1 MIDLSSYDLVVFDGF
16 GTLYDKDLL
25 PLPGALELLEDM
37 SCDSILFSNVGS
49 ITGDQLRIRLT
60 SQFDDL
66 PSTILTSMDL
76 LIRYLND
83 LDVKS
88 IYHFGGR
95 MAGLELEKQGITLAS
110 LRDQPEI
117 IVFTSLPGDDWIQLS
132 QSVLRMIN
140 SQNLQ
145 KLILANPDRLLPGE
159 HVGINVGMV
168 FDMLVESWPKSTYD
182 LPIVEIGK
190 PNLNRC
196 QLNIE
201 DHKNV
206 LVLGD
211 NLITDGGLASR
222 LDADFVLISC
232 SEIDADFNGKDFK
245 VYRSLEELLTHGK

>member
-1 MIDLSSYDLVVFDGF
+1 MIDFASYDLVVFDGF
-16 GTLYDKDLL
+16 GTLYDKNLV

-37 SCDSILFSNVGS
+37 SYESILFSNVGS
-49 ITGDQLRIRLT
+49 IRGDQLRIRLT
-60 SQFDDL
+60 NQFENL

-76 LIRYLND
+76 LIQYLSEV
-83 LDVKS
+83 DVKS
-88 IYHFGGR
+88 VYHFGGR
-95 MAGLELEKQGITLAS
+95 VAGLELENQGITLS
-110 LRDQPEI
+110 SPSDQPEI

-145 KLILANPDRLLPGE
+145 KLVLANPDRLLPGE

-168 FDMLVESWPKSTYD
+168 FDMLVESWPKLAYD
-182 LPIVEIGK
+182 LPTVEIGK
-190 PNLNRC
+190 PNLTRC

-201 DHKNV
+201 DDKKV
-206 LVLGD
+206 LVIGD
-211 NLITDGGLASR
+211 NLITDGGLAGR

-245 VYRSLEELLTHGK
+245 VYPSLEELLTHGK